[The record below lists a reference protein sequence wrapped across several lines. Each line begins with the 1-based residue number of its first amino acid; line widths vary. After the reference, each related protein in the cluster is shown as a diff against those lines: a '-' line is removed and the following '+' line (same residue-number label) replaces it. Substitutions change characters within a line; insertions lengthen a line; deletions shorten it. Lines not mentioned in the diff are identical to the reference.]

1 MPRIERIRIAGLK
14 YEKMLKKYED
24 MILDLCNEEG
34 PANTLITLM
43 NGGGKGVLLQ
53 SIFQLLMPR
62 AAWGKDNENQVEA
75 FFHNHKKQLKPYT
88 FHVAIE
94 WRLDDKERAEYIT
107 TGIAMTAQHSMD
119 QLEIKVDYLLYAL
132 LKYEETAELTL
143 STLPLYDHELNTPAS
158 FEAIQQFVRER
169 RGEINVYGSS
179 SSDLKKYYAYLAD
192 HDIHIDE
199 WRNMRRINGEEGG
212 IKGYFQKND
221 AFTNHNLFERLII
234 PEIGSSLGGSLRE
247 DEGSLQRMFVDTA
260 TVAQRLPMLEQR
272 ERAFAEFT
280 SLAAPLYEAVKLGT
294 EADLSFR
301 ETERLGAQLYTVIHD
316 ELKQAEDKRRRTS
329 DELAGH
335 YLEAKTLRFESDNLK
350 YLRLKEE
357 HDGKQEHFRAVSDNQ
372 TRAKQRLE
380 ESKQRE
386 KLLEVAHYLARRKLQ
401 LRQMEQWQKEIEAI
415 EGSLAMKERQEVIQ
429 GAKQELRIQWEQVY
443 RLWQAKSLYYSGQQR
458 SHAAEEQILRKGR
471 EELLLE
477 LGRVDGK
484 LQELTA
490 LIRQYTEDL
499 GVFASRHGQEAAHS
513 PAGALQRALI
523 AARGLIEQID
533 ALNEQRKTAEDQK
546 LLLHTQHTRLAEK
559 LLGAEVQAEELTG
572 RIEAQMNK
580 ESQLWSQL
588 VVLLEMYEEH
598 QLLGATALFEAKP
611 LIQERFIRRLEDTE
625 QQTKRLRRDYYQQL
639 LDVELQQEAYWLPN
653 HDIVTVKDT
662 LDALKI
668 SSMTGTMYLN
678 DQPYLVREEELERHP
693 LLPYGLI
700 VTKREAAKLQPELL
714 KELLLKAPVPI
725 FVREEMAEGG
735 TDAFLLLAHQGP
747 QMVLQPDHFQEWKRG
762 MASRLREQ
770 EEELQAEEAYL
781 AKLRSARQEYERL
794 HLSEHTASLR
804 IRQKSAETLLQE
816 LRSQLNEMNAEQARY
831 EEVLDGISRDLSA
844 CEADKSE
851 QETRAA
857 ALREWSERSRKH
869 EQNYTDKHKSVEQK
883 NNLTKEIAVKDQ
895 QLNRLKAEM
904 DSLALQ
910 REKWIGDARY
920 SVFPRLQNW
929 FPDVEFPGESAGAK
943 VQGSVVEADAKADDA
958 AADEALNETVQDKLL
973 QLLSTV
979 ESLQQSLSQNELEI
993 RTRTAQIKAAREQ
1006 LAELEAAVQQVDA
1019 GWPSAPEPQEAPDMI
1034 QSARVRQKSDTMILD
1049 EDYQQLRDSF
1059 IRCQTELDSL
1069 RKELGKSEK
1078 AIKEKHERTVEL
1090 WHEPLE
1096 QKEEEISLRVREN
1109 EHLLNTCKQA
1119 LASMDQWLLILGN
1132 QSRIMDTHV
1141 ENRVPLREVPE
1152 ELQLSVRESCET
1164 LVEDWLQRSKE
1175 SRSQRAEVSRKV
1187 KEEKTEL
1194 SGKVAKSGWN
1204 AELETKIQERLNNV
1218 HWDDFAIAL
1227 QVLDSMLQSSRDQME
1242 SIRSD
1247 KEDMELSRK
1256 LWVGR
1261 AAKRVVQIVDILK
1274 RMERRMIIHNEN
1286 GHAFPLVKLNYK
1298 NINVPRTTDDIEPL
1312 VSEYFN
1318 RCISSLLERFPKM
1331 EQVPASA
1338 VRELI
1343 NDGRMVYA
1351 ALQNRFPVLQV
1362 YKPVTENY
1370 FLYAAPE
1377 DYHYSDWEVINR
1389 GALDEAVGS
1398 GGQRQ
1403 SVQLLVAMMIM
1414 THKRVNR
1421 ENKGWTV
1428 FLYDNPFGEMVS
1440 NNVLDPVFEI
1450 SKALKFQWLIVTPPE
1465 LVKNDVSIRFGVY
1478 WQLYFGGDKGDA
1490 LDSVLIKGGRKLIP
1504 ASLF

>member
-53 SIFQLLMPR
+53 SIFQLLMPK

-94 WRLDDKERAEYIT
+94 WRLDGTERTEYIT

-132 LKYEETAELTL
+132 LNYEENAELNL
-143 STLPLYDHELNTPAS
+143 ATLPLYNQELNSPAS
-158 FEAIQQFVRER
+158 FESIQQFVRER
-169 RGEINVYGSS
+169 RNEIVPYGSH
-179 SSDLKKYYAYLAD
+179 SSDLKKYYAFLAD
-192 HDIHIDE
+192 RDIHIDE

-221 AFTNHNLFERLII
+221 AFTNHNLFEKLII
-234 PEIGSSLGGSLRE
+234 PEIGSSLNGTMRE
-247 DEGSLQRMFVDTA
+247 DEGSLQKMFIDTA

-272 ERAFAEFT
+272 ERAYNEFT
-280 SLAAPLYEAVKLGT
+280 SLAAPLYELVKQGT
-294 EADLSFR
+294 EADRSYQ
-301 ETERLGAQLYTVIHD
+301 ETELLGRQMYTVIYD
-316 ELKQAEDKRRRTS
+316 ELKNGEDQRRRTA
-329 DELAGH
+329 DEQVR
-335 YLEAKTLRFESDNLK
+335 YLQEAKQLRFESDNLK

-357 HDGKQEHFRAVSDNQ
+357 RDGKQEDFRAVSDNQ
-372 TRAKQRLE
+372 TRAKQRLAD
-380 ESKQRE
+380 SRLKE
-386 KLLEVAHYLARRKLQ
+386 KELEVAHYLARRKLQ
-401 LRQMEQWQKEIEAI
+401 LRQIGQWQKEIEAI
-415 EGSLAMKERQEVIQ
+415 EGSLEMKERQEVIQ
-429 GAKQELRIQWEQVY
+429 AAKQELRTKWDEVY
-443 RLWQAKSLYYSGQQR
+443 RLWQGQLQLFSSRQQSL
-458 SHAAEEQILRKGR
+458 AAEEAILRKGR
-471 EELLLE
+471 ESFLLE
-477 LGRVDGK
+477 LGGLDSRIH
-484 LQELTA
+484 ELTA
-490 LIRQYTEDL
+490 FIRQYTEEL

-513 PAGALQRALI
+513 PAAALQRTLI
-523 AARGLIEQID
+523 AARSISENIL
-533 ALNEQRKTAEDQK
+533 ALNEQRKAADEEK
-546 LLLHTQHTRLAEK
+546 LALHTKHTRLTEK
-559 LLGAEVQAEELTG
+559 LLGAVNQADELTG

-588 VVLLEMYEEH
+588 VVLLELYEEH
-598 QLLGATALFEAKP
+598 QLLGTTALFEAKP
-611 LIQERFIRRLEDTE
+611 LIQERFIRRLDDAE
-625 QQTKRLRRDYYQQL
+625 QQTKRLRREYYHQL
-639 LDVELQQEAYWLPN
+639 LDVELQQETYWLPN
-653 HDIVTVKDT
+653 HDILAVKDA
-662 LDALKI
+662 LDAQKI
-668 SSMTGTMYLN
+668 SSMTGSSYLN
-678 DQPYLVREEELERHP
+678 DQPYLVREEELGRHP

-714 KELLLKAPVPI
+714 NELLLKSPVPV
-725 FVREEMAEGG
+725 FVREEMGEAE
-735 TDAFLLLAHQGP
+735 AASFLLLAHQGP
-747 QMVLQPDHFQEWKRG
+747 QMVLQPERFLDWKQG
-762 MASRLREQ
+762 IASRLREQ
-770 EEELQAEEAYL
+770 EEELQDAEGYL
-781 AKLRSARQEYERL
+781 AKLKSAGQEYDRLLQGEHTVSLRAKHKEVESQRQE
-794 HLSEHTASLR
+794 LSKSLGEL
-804 IRQKSAETLLQE
+804 SAEMS
-816 LRSQLNEMNAEQARY
+816 RNEEIITAI
-831 EEVLDGISRDLSA
+831 VRDLAA
-844 CEADKSE
+844 CEAEKSE
-851 QETRAA
+851 QETRGA
-857 ALREWSERSRKH
+857 ALREWSERSRKQ
-869 EQNYTDKHKSVEQK
+869 EQDYKDKQKAVEQK
-883 NNLTKEIAVKDQ
+883 TTLNKEIAAKEQ
-895 QLNRLKAEM
+895 QLNHLKADL

-910 REKWIGDARY
+910 REKWLGEAKY
-920 SVFPRLQNW
+920 SLFPRLQNW
-929 FPDVEFPGESAGAK
+929 FPEIQFPSEQGMPLTDTAAPDGA
-943 VQGSVVEADAKADDA
+943 
-958 AADEALNETVQDKLL
+958 VQDKLL

-993 RTRTAQIKAAREQ
+993 RTRAAQIKAAGEQ

-1019 GWPSAPEPQEAPDMI
+1019 GWKAAPEPVDSPDAI
-1034 QSARVRQKSDTMILD
+1034 QSARARQKSGTEILD
-1049 EDYQQLRDSF
+1049 EDYQHIHDSF

-1069 RKELGKSEK
+1069 QKELGKSEK
-1078 AIKEKHERTVEL
+1078 SIKEKHERSVEI
-1090 WHEPLE
+1090 WHEPLA
-1096 QKEEEISLRVREN
+1096 QKEEEISTRFREN
-1109 EHLLNTCKQA
+1109 EHLLNTCRQT
-1119 LASMDQWLLILGN
+1119 LAAMDQWLQTLAN
-1132 QSRIMDTHV
+1132 QSKIMETHV
-1141 ENRVPLREVPE
+1141 DSRVQLRDVPE
-1152 ELQLSVRESCET
+1152 EVQLDIRGHCEAK
-1164 LVEDWLQRSKE
+1164 VADWLVRSKD
-1175 SRSQRAEVSRKV
+1175 SRSQRAEISRKV
-1187 KEEKTEL
+1187 KEEKTNL
-1194 SGKVAKSGWN
+1194 SGRVSKSGWN
-1204 AELETKIQERLNNV
+1204 AELETKIQDRLNTV
-1218 HWDDFAIAL
+1218 HWDDFSIAL
-1227 QVLDSMLQSSRDQME
+1227 QVLDSMLQSSRDQIE

-1261 AAKRVVQIVDILK
+1261 AAKRVVQITDILK

-1286 GHAFPLVKLNYK
+1286 GHAFPLVRLNYK
-1298 NINVPRTTDDIEPL
+1298 NITVPRTTDDIEPL
-1312 VSEYFN
+1312 VSDYFN
-1318 RCISSLLERFPKM
+1318 RCISSLLEKFPKI
-1331 EQVPASA
+1331 EQVPGAA

-1465 LVKNDVSIRFGVY
+1465 LVKNDVSVRFGVY

-1490 LDSVLIKGGRKLIP
+1490 LDSTLIKGGRKLIP

>member
-1 MPRIERIRIAGLK
+1 MPRIERIRISGLK

-34 PANTLITLM
+34 PSNTLITLM

-53 SIFQLLMPR
+53 SIFQLLMPK

-94 WRLDDKERAEYIT
+94 WRLDEPERTEYIT
-107 TGIAMTAQHSMD
+107 TGIAMTAQNSMD
-119 QLEIKVDYLLYAL
+119 LLEIKVDYLLYAL
-132 LKYEETAELTL
+132 LNYDENAELTL

-169 RGEINVYGSS
+169 RNEIVAFGSH
-179 SSDLKKYYAYLAD
+179 SSDLKKYYAFLAD
-192 HDIHIDE
+192 RDIHIDE

-221 AFTNHNLFERLII
+221 AFTNHNLFEKLII
-234 PEIGSSLGGSLRE
+234 PEIGSSLNGSMRE
-247 DEGSLQRMFVDTA
+247 DEGSLQRMFIDSA

-280 SLAAPLYEAVKLGT
+280 SLAAPLYEAVKQGT
-294 EADLSFR
+294 EADRSFQ
-301 ETERLGAQLYTVIHD
+301 ETELFGRQLYTVIYD
-316 ELKQAEDKRRRTS
+316 ELKNAEDKRRKTA

-335 YLEAKTLRFESDNLK
+335 YQEAKQLKFETDNLK
-350 YLRLKEE
+350 YLKLKEE
-357 HDGKQEHFRAVSDNQ
+357 RDRKQDDFKAVSDNQ
-372 TRAKQRLE
+372 ARAKQRLE
-380 ESKQRE
+380 ESKIKE
-386 KLLEVAHYLARRKLQ
+386 KDLEVAHYLARRRLQ
-401 LRQMEQWQKEIEAI
+401 IRQMEQWQKEIEAI

-429 GAKQELRIQWEQVY
+429 AAKQELRLQWDEVY
-443 RLWQAKSLYYSGQQR
+443 RLWQARILFFSGRQQ
-458 SHAAEEQILRKGR
+458 ALGAEEGVLRKGR
-471 EELLLE
+471 EAFLLE
-477 LGRVDGK
+477 LGGLEGK
-484 LQELTA
+484 IHELTA

-513 PAGALQRALI
+513 PAAALQRTMI
-523 AARGLIEQID
+523 AARSMTENIV
-533 ALNEQRKTAEDQK
+533 ALNEQRKSAEEEK
-546 LLLHTQHTRLAEK
+546 LALHTRHTRLTEK
-559 LLGAEVQAEELTG
+559 LLGAASQAEELTD
-572 RIEAQMNK
+572 RIEAQMGK

-598 QLLGATALFEAKP
+598 QQLGTTALFEAKS
-611 LIQERFIRRLEDTE
+611 LIQERFIRRLDDAE
-625 QQTKRLRRDYYQQL
+625 QQTKRLRREYYNQL

-653 HDIVTVKDT
+653 NDILTVKDA

-668 SSMTGTMYLN
+668 SSMIGSAYLN
-678 DQPYLVREEELERHP
+678 DQSYLVREEELERHP

-700 VTKREAAKLQPELL
+700 VTKRESAKLQPELL
-714 KELLLKAPVPI
+714 QELLLKSPVPV
-725 FVREEMAEGG
+725 FVREEMA
-735 TDAFLLLAHQGP
+735 DATGASFLLLTHQGP
-747 QMVLQPDHFQEWKRG
+747 QMVLQPERFLDWKQG
-762 MASRLREQ
+762 IASRLKER
-770 EEELQAEEAYL
+770 EEELQDAEGYL
-781 AKLRSARQEYERL
+781 AKLKSARQEYDRL
-794 HLSEHTASLR
+794 LQGEHTVSLR
-804 IRQKSAETLLQE
+804 ARQQVLETRQQE
-816 LRSQLNEMNAEQARY
+816 LGKSLNELNAEMSLN
-831 EEVLDGISRDLSA
+831 EETISGIARDLAVS
-844 CEADKSE
+844 EAEKTE
-851 QETRAA
+851 HEARAA
-857 ALREWSERSRKH
+857 ALREWAERSRKQ
-869 EQNYTDKHKSVEQK
+869 EQDYKDKQKSVELK
-883 NNLTKEIAVKDQ
+883 TALSKEIAVKEQ
-895 QLNRLKAEM
+895 QLALLKADI

-910 REKWIGDARY
+910 REKWLGEAKY
-920 SVFPRLQNW
+920 SLFPRLQNW
-929 FPDVEFPGESAGAK
+929 FPEIHFPSEHGGAAQDT
-943 VQGSVVEADAKADDA
+943 VQEEAVP
-958 AADEALNETVQDKLL
+958 DEALQDKLL

-993 RTRTAQIKAAREQ
+993 RTRAAQIKAAGQQ
-1006 LAELEAAVQQVDA
+1006 LVELEAAVHQVDD
-1019 GWPSAPEPQEAPDMI
+1019 GWQSAPEPDESPEVI
-1034 QSARVRQKSDTMILD
+1034 QSARTRQKSDTAILD
-1049 EDYQQLRDSF
+1049 EDYQHIRDSY
-1059 IRCQTELDSL
+1059 IRCMAELDNL
-1069 RKELGKSEK
+1069 QKELGKAEK
-1078 AIKEKHERTVEL
+1078 AIKEKHERAVEL
-1090 WHEPLE
+1090 WHEPLV
-1096 QKEEEISLRVREN
+1096 QKEEELSARFREN
-1109 EHLLNTCKQA
+1109 EYLLNTSKQA
-1119 LASMDQWLLILGN
+1119 LASMDIWLQTLSN
-1132 QSRIMDTHV
+1132 QSKVMDTHV
-1141 ENRVPLREVPE
+1141 ESRMPLRDVPE
-1152 ELQLSVRESCET
+1152 DVQLDVRENCEQ
-1164 LVEDWLQRSKE
+1164 LVADWLLRSKE
-1175 SRSQRAEVSRKV
+1175 SRSQRAEISRKV
-1187 KEEKTEL
+1187 KEEKTTL
-1194 SGKVAKSGWN
+1194 SGRLAKSGWN
-1204 AELETKIQERLNNV
+1204 VELETKIQDRLNTV
-1218 HWDDFAIAL
+1218 HWDDFSIAL
-1227 QVLDSMLQSSRDQME
+1227 QVLDSMLQSSRDQIE

-1261 AAKRVVQIVDILK
+1261 AAKRVVQITDILK

-1286 GHAFPLVKLNYK
+1286 GHAFPLVRLNYK
-1298 NINVPRTTDDIEPL
+1298 NITVPRTTDDIEPL

-1318 RCISSLLERFPKM
+1318 RCISSLLEKFPKI

-1377 DYHYSDWEVINR
+1377 EYHYSDWEVINR

-1490 LDSVLIKGGRKLIP
+1490 LDSTLIKGGRKLVP

>member
-24 MILDLCNEEG
+24 MVLDLCNEEG

-53 SIFQLLMPR
+53 SIFQLLMPK

-94 WRLDDKERAEYIT
+94 WRLDGTERIEYIT

-132 LKYEETAELTL
+132 LNYEENAELSLT
-143 STLPLYDHELNTPAS
+143 TLPLYDQELGSPAS
-158 FEAIQQFVRER
+158 FEMIQQFVRER
-169 RGEINVYGSS
+169 RNEIVVFGSH
-179 SSDLKKYYAYLAD
+179 SSDLKKYYAFLAD
-192 HDIHIDE
+192 KDIHIDE

-221 AFTNHNLFERLII
+221 AFTNHNLFERLIL
-234 PEIGSSLGGSLRE
+234 PEIGSSLNGSMGE
-247 DEGSLQRMFVDTA
+247 DEGSLQRMFIDTA

-272 ERAFAEFT
+272 ERAFDEFT
-280 SLAAPLYEAVKLGT
+280 TFAAPLYEAVKQGT
-294 EADLSFR
+294 EADRSFL
-301 ETERLGAQLYTVIHD
+301 ETERLGQQLSTVIYD
-316 ELKQAEDKRRRTS
+316 ELKNAEDKRRRTA

-335 YLEAKTLRFESDNLK
+335 YQEAKQLKFETDNLK

-357 HDGKQEHFRAVSDNQ
+357 HDGKADDFKAVSDNQ

-380 ESKQRE
+380 ESKKKE
-386 KLLEVAHYLARRKLQ
+386 KELEVAHYLARRKLQ
-401 LRQMEQWQKEIEAI
+401 LRQIGQWQKEIEAI
-415 EGSLAMKERQEVIQ
+415 EGSLEMKERQEVIQ
-429 GAKQELRIQWEQVY
+429 GAKQELRASWDEVY
-443 RLWQAKSLYYSGQQR
+443 RLWQVQLQFYSGRQQ
-458 SHAAEEQILRKGR
+458 SLAAEETVLRKSR
-471 EELLLE
+471 EALLLE
-477 LGRVDGK
+477 LGGLDRK
-484 LQELTA
+484 IHELTA
-490 LIRQYTEDL
+490 AIRQYTEDL
-499 GVFASRHGQEAAHS
+499 GVFASRHGQEAAHG
-513 PAGALQRALI
+513 PAAALQRTLI
-523 AARGLIEQID
+523 AARTTAENIT
-533 ALNEQRKTAEDQK
+533 ALNEQRRAAEEEK
-546 LLLHTQHTRLAEK
+546 LALHTRHTRLAEK
-559 LLGAEVQAEELTG
+559 LLGADAQAEELTERLEG
-572 RIEAQMNK
+572 QMNK
-580 ESQLWSQL
+580 ESQLWSQV

-598 QLLGATALFEAKP
+598 QQLGTTALFEAKA
-611 LIQERFIRRLEDTE
+611 LIQERFIRRLDDAE
-625 QQTKRLRRDYYQQL
+625 QQTKRLRREYYHQL

-653 HDIVTVKDT
+653 SDIVTVKDA

-668 SSMTGTMYLN
+668 SSMTGSAYLN
-678 DQPYLVREEELERHP
+678 DQPYLVREEKLERHP

-700 VTKREAAKLQPELL
+700 VTKRESARLQPDMLN
-714 KELLLKAPVPI
+714 ELLLKSPVPVFI
-725 FVREEMAEGG
+725 REEMA
-735 TDAFLLLAHQGP
+735 DAAEASFRLLTHQGP
-747 QMVLQPDHFQEWKRG
+747 QMVLQPDRFLEWKRG
-762 MASRLREQ
+762 IASRLKEQ
-770 EEELQAEEAYL
+770 EEELQGAEGYL
-781 AKLRSARQEYERL
+781 AKLKSARQEYDRL
-794 HLSEHTASLR
+794 LQGEHTVSLR
-804 IRQKSAETLLQE
+804 TRQKTIAALQQE
-816 LRSQLNEMNAEQARY
+816 LGKSLNELNAELSRN
-831 EEVLDGISRDLSA
+831 EELLAGVSRGLADS
-844 CEADKSE
+844 EAERTGHEAK
-851 QETRAA
+851 AA
-857 ALREWSERSRKH
+857 ALREWSERSRKQ
-869 EQNYTDKHKSVEQK
+869 EQDYKDKQQSTDHKT
-883 NNLTKEIAVKDQ
+883 NLSKEIAALDQ
-895 QLNRLKAEM
+895 QLAHLFAEM
-904 DSLALQ
+904 NTIALQ
-910 REKWIGDARY
+910 REKWIGDAKY

-929 FPDVEFPGESAGAK
+929 FPEIHFPGEP
-943 VQGSVVEADAKADDA
+943 A
-958 AADEALNETVQDKLL
+958 AAPEPETEQNSQVPDEAVQDKLL

-979 ESLQQSLSQNELEI
+979 ESLQQSLSRNELEI
-993 RTRTAQIKAAREQ
+993 RTRAAQIKAAGEQ
-1006 LAELEAAVQQVDA
+1006 LAELEAVLQQVDA
-1019 GWPSAPEPQEAPDMI
+1019 GWSAAPEPQDPPDAI
-1034 QSARVRQKSDTMILD
+1034 QSARARQKSDTVILD
-1049 EDYQQLRDSF
+1049 EDYQHIRDSY

-1069 RKELGKSEK
+1069 KKELVKSEK
-1078 AIKEKHERTVEL
+1078 SIKEKHERSAEIWRESL
-1090 WHEPLE
+1090 S
-1096 QKEEEISLRVREN
+1096 QKEEEISARFREN
-1109 EHLLNTCKQA
+1109 EHLLNSCKQA
-1119 LASMDQWLLILGN
+1119 LASMDQWLQTLAN
-1132 QSRIMDTHV
+1132 QSKIMDTHV
-1141 ENRVPLREVPE
+1141 EQRVHLRDVPE
-1152 ELQLSVRESCET
+1152 ELKLGVRESCEP
-1164 LVEDWLQRSKE
+1164 LVADWLLRSRE
-1175 SRSQRAEVSRKV
+1175 SRSRRADLSRKV
-1187 KEEKTEL
+1187 KEEKTAL
-1194 SGKVAKSGWN
+1194 SGRLAKSGWN
-1204 AELETKIQERLNNV
+1204 PELETKIQERLNTV
-1218 HWDDFAIAL
+1218 HWDDFQVAL
-1227 QVLDSMLQSSRDQME
+1227 QVLDSMLQSSRDQIE

-1286 GHAFPLVKLNYK
+1286 GHAFPLVRMNYK
-1298 NINVPRTTDDIEPL
+1298 NINIPRTTDDIEPL

-1318 RCISSLLERFPKM
+1318 RCISSLMEKYPKI
-1331 EQVPASA
+1331 EQVPAAA
-1338 VRELI
+1338 VRDLI
-1343 NDGRMVYA
+1343 SDGRMVYA

-1377 DYHYSDWEVINR
+1377 EYHYSDWEVINR

-1490 LDSVLIKGGRKLIP
+1490 LDSTLIKGGRKLIP